1 MSQLASA
8 DARCCRSLAAKT
20 EIPDIHVL
28 TERKARMWWH
38 FGMCAALL
46 LELVMAGPAG
56 AQVTAPTPVPEG
68 AGNAGAS
75 LDSVIGEVTATDPAA
90 KQIIVRLDAGVTV
103 TVILQDKT
111 LYLRVPPGETDLKKS
126 VKITPAEV
134 STGDRVYARGRL
146 ADDRKSIPAMTVV
159 VMTKADLAQKRERER
174 KEWQG
179 AVAGTISALSA
190 GTRAITLLVRSPAG
204 TRTLIIEP
212 SEKAVFHRYSPDT
225 VRLVQARP
233 SSFAELTVGDS
244 LRILGKKSS
253 DGTRMQ
259 AEAIVSGSFRNIV
272 GMITAIDAAVGE
284 LRITDLQSGR
294 PLTVRIGADTM
305 VRRMPPPTK
314 AVASTNRPQEGAG
327 SQMDVERMPVVK
339 LDQLKRDEALLVL
352 CTVGAVP
359 SRVTAIVVVAGIEPL
374 LGAAQADQTQIGSI
388 WNFFDIS
395 LP

>member
-1 MSQLASA
+1 
-8 DARCCRSLAAKT
+8 
-20 EIPDIHVL
+20 
-28 TERKARMWWH
+28 MWWH

-126 VKITPAEV
+126 VKITPAEI

-190 GTRAITLLVRSPAG
+190 DTRAITLSVRSPAG
-204 TRTLIIEP
+204 TRTLIVEP
-212 SEKAVFHRYSPDT
+212 SEEALCAGCGSVC
-225 VRLVQARP
+225 
-233 SSFAELTVGDS
+233 SSETEF
-244 LRILGKKSS
+244 
-253 DGTRMQ
+253 
-259 AEAIVSGSFRNIV
+259 
-272 GMITAIDAAVGE
+272 
-284 LRITDLQSGR
+284 
-294 PLTVRIGADTM
+294 
-305 VRRMPPPTK
+305 VRR
-314 AVASTNRPQEGAG
+314 AQGR
-327 SQMDVERMPVVK
+327 RF
-339 LDQLKRDEALLVL
+339 
-352 CTVGAVP
+352 P
-359 SRVTAIVVVAGIEPL
+359 SHSR
-374 LGAAQADQTQIGSI
+374 
-388 WNFFDIS
+388 
-395 LP
+395 